1 MNLTL
6 WLHLIC
12 SCWFCHSIKIRN
24 LFVALFLQNLS
35 FPSAEKNFGQDGGAI
50 PIFNNENILKM
61 EEKKLFMLK
70 FRVDLLFVVVNDEFK
85 NDSLQTGRLKN
96 LKLAIHLAQ

>member
-1 MNLTL
+1 MACVAFVIQLRSEPF
-6 WLHLIC
+6 C
-12 SCWFCHSIKIRN
+12 SI
-24 LFVALFLQNLS
+24 FLQNLS

-85 NDSLQTGRLKN
+85 NDSLQTGWLKN